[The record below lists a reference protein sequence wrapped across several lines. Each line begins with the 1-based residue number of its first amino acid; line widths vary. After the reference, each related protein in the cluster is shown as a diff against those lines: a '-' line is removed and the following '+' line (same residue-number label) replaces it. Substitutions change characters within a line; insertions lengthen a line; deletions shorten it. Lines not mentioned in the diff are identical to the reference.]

1 MPSLPAGTVTFLFT
15 DLEGSTRLLQH
26 LGDRYAALLQE
37 YRRLLQAACRERG
50 GREVD
55 TQGDALFVA
64 FPRAHDAV
72 AGAVSA
78 QQTIAGHRWPEDVTV
93 RARMGIHTGEPLK
106 TETGYVG
113 MDVHRAARICQ
124 AGHGGQILL
133 SQTTS
138 DLIEDDLPA
147 GVGLR
152 DLGRHRLKDLAQP
165 QHLYQVVAAG
175 LPGEFPPLRSLD
187 AHPNNL
193 PIQLTSFIGREREMA
208 AIANL
213 LEQHRLVTLVGA
225 GGSGK
230 TRLSLQV
237 AAHLLDAY
245 PDGAWWV
252 DLAGLI
258 DGSLVP
264 EAVAAVL
271 RVREQSGTLL
281 LTTLGDF
288 LQPRTALLLLDNC
301 EHLVAGCGQLA
312 EALLQRCPDLRIL
325 ATSREGLAVGGEA
338 LFPVPTLSLPDLAH
352 LPPLESLSQYEAV
365 RLFAERAATVS
376 PAFKITARNAAVV
389 AQICHRLDGI
399 PLAMELA
406 AARVTV
412 LSPEQIA
419 SRLDDQFRLL
429 TGGSRTALPRHQTLQ
444 GALDWSFQ
452 SLAEPEK
459 SAFRRLAVFAGG
471 FTLQAAEAVCAGEG
485 IATADVLDLLAH
497 LVNKSLVV
505 VEDREDDRRY
515 RLLEPTRQYARD
527 RLREVGEIDGTRARH
542 VEWFL
547 AFAEETE
554 EKLHGREQVTWLR
567 RMETEHENLRTALE
581 WTVAG
586 DHWST
591 ALRLAAALAAFWE
604 LHGHI
609 TEGRRRLDE
618 VLSRSA
624 GASLPPLRARGL
636 YAAAS
641 FAADQHDWP
650 QAKTLASESLTLYQE
665 SGDTR
670 GEAAALRLLGT
681 VARWQSDY
689 EAAAGLYQ
697 QSLSSYQ
704 QVQDTRGVALA
715 NRSLGELAR
724 AQKRYPEAAARFTAS
739 LELFR
744 EVGDKASISHTLY
757 LLGLTARAQGAFAQA
772 TAHAEE
778 ALALS
783 RELED
788 AYAAAHAIHLLGTV
802 AWYQGDIDRA
812 AALHEQSLPLFQELG
827 DWNCVGTTT
836 TDLGLVAQGR
846 GDLERAASLHKDA
859 LRRRSDLGDKPGIA
873 ECLER
878 LAAVVE
884 QRGDGAQAARLVGS
898 AEALR
903 EALKVPLPPVERPR
917 YEQLVAAVRT
927 SIGEAAFA
935 AAWTAGREMTAERAV
950 TYALGEI

>member
-78 QQTIAGHRWPEDVTV
+78 QQTIAGHRWPEDVSV

-133 SQTTS
+133 SPTTS

-245 PDGAWWV
+245 PDGIWWV

-459 SAFRRLAVFAGG
+459 SIFRRLAVFAGG
-471 FTLQAAEAVCAGEG
+471 FTLQAAEVVCAGAG

-505 VEDREDDRRY
+505 VEDREDGRRY

-547 AFAEETE
+547 ALAEQAEER
-554 EKLHGREQVTWLR
+554 LHGHEQVTWLR
-567 RMETEHENLRTALE
+567 RVEIEHENLRTALE

-586 DHWST
+586 EHWPT

-618 VLSRSA
+618 ILSRSA
-624 GASLPPLRARGL
+624 ATSIPTALRAKGL
-636 YAAAS
+636 GAAAD
-641 FAADQHDWP
+641 FAA
-650 QAKTLASESLTLYQE
+650 
-665 SGDTR
+665 
-670 GEAAALRLLGT
+670 
-681 VARWQSDY
+681 
-689 EAAAGLYQ
+689 
-697 QSLSSYQ
+697 YQ
-704 QVQDTRGVALA
+704 QVQDIHGVAQA

-724 AQKRYPEAAARFTAS
+724 AQKNYPEAVARFTAS
-739 LELFR
+739 LDLFR
-744 EVGDKASISHTLY
+744 KVGDKASIAHTLY
-757 LLGLTARAQGAFAQA
+757 YFGLAARAQGAFAQA

-903 EALKVPLPPVERPR
+903 EALKGPLPPVERPR

-935 AAWTAGREMTAERAV
+935 AAWTAGREMAVDRAV
-950 TYALGEI
+950 AYALAEI

>member
-1 MPSLPAGTVTFLFT
+1 
-15 DLEGSTRLLQH
+15 
-26 LGDRYAALLQE
+26 
-37 YRRLLQAACRERG
+37 
-50 GREVD
+50 
-55 TQGDALFVA
+55 
-64 FPRAHDAV
+64 
-72 AGAVSA
+72 
-78 QQTIAGHRWPEDVTV
+78 
-93 RARMGIHTGEPLK
+93 
-106 TETGYVG
+106 
-113 MDVHRAARICQ
+113 
-124 AGHGGQILL
+124 
-133 SQTTS
+133 
-138 DLIEDDLPA
+138 
-147 GVGLR
+147 
-152 DLGRHRLKDLAQP
+152 
-165 QHLYQVVAAG
+165 
-175 LPGEFPPLRSLD
+175 
-187 AHPNNL
+187 
-193 PIQLTSFIGREREMA
+193 
-208 AIANL
+208 
-213 LEQHRLVTLVGA
+213 
-225 GGSGK
+225 
-230 TRLSLQV
+230 
-237 AAHLLDAY
+237 
-245 PDGAWWV
+245 
-252 DLAGLI
+252 
-258 DGSLVP
+258 
-264 EAVAAVL
+264 
-271 RVREQSGTLL
+271 
-281 LTTLGDF
+281 
-288 LQPRTALLLLDNC
+288 
-301 EHLVAGCGQLA
+301 
-312 EALLQRCPDLRIL
+312 
-325 ATSREGLAVGGEA
+325 
-338 LFPVPTLSLPDLAH
+338 
-352 LPPLESLSQYEAV
+352 
-365 RLFAERAATVS
+365 
-376 PAFKITARNAAVV
+376 
-389 AQICHRLDGI
+389 GI

-459 SAFRRLAVFAGG
+459 SIFRRLAVFAGG
-471 FTLQAAEAVCAGEG
+471 FTLQAAEVVCAGAG

-505 VEDREDDRRY
+505 VEDREDGRRY

-547 AFAEETE
+547 ALAEQAEER
-554 EKLHGREQVTWLR
+554 LHGHEQVTWLR
-567 RMETEHENLRTALE
+567 RVEIEHENLRTALE

-586 DHWST
+586 EHWPT

-618 VLSRSA
+618 ILSRSA
-624 GASLPPLRARGL
+624 ATSIPTALRAKGL
-636 YAAAS
+636 GAAAD

-650 QAKTLASESLTLYQE
+650 RAKALAAESLTLYRE
-665 SGDTR
+665 AGDAR
-670 GEAAALRLLGT
+670 GEASALRLLGA

-689 EAAAGLYQ
+689 AAAAGFYQ
-697 QSLSSYQ
+697 ESLSRYQ
-704 QVQDTRGVALA
+704 QVQDIHGVAQA

-724 AQKRYPEAAARFTAS
+724 AQKNYPEAVARFTAS
-739 LELFR
+739 LDLFR
-744 EVGDKASISHTLY
+744 KVGDKASIAHTLY
-757 LLGLTARAQGAFAQA
+757 YFGLAARAQGAFAQA

-846 GDLERAASLHKDA
+846 GDLERAASLHKEA

-884 QRGDGAQAARLVGS
+884 QRGDGAQAGRLLGS

-903 EALKVPLPPVERPR
+903 EALRVPLPPVERPR
-917 YEQLVAAVRT
+917 YEQLVAAVRA
-927 SIGEAAFA
+927 SMAEAAFA
-935 AAWTAGREMTAERAV
+935 AAWTAGREMAVDRAV
-950 TYALGEI
+950 TYALAEI

>member
-50 GREVD
+50 GREVY

-72 AGAVSA
+72 AAAVSA
-78 QQTIAGHRWPEDVTV
+78 QQTIARHRWPEDVSV

-113 MDVHRAARICQ
+113 MDLHRAARICQ

-138 DLIEDDLPA
+138 DLIEDELPA

-175 LPGEFPPLRSLD
+175 LPEESPPRRSLD

-258 DGSLVP
+258 DGALVP

-271 RVREQSGTLL
+271 RVREKSGTPL

-312 EALLQRCPDLRIL
+312 EALLQRCPGLRIL

-338 LFPVPTLSLPDLAH
+338 LFPLPTLSLP
-352 LPPLESLSQYEAV
+352 
-365 RLFAERAATVS
+365 ERPATVS

-429 TGGSRTALPRHQTLQ
+429 TGGSRTAPPRHPTLQ

-459 SAFRRLAVFAGG
+459 SVFRRLAVFAGG
-471 FTLQAAEAVCAGEG
+471 FTLQAAEVVCAGAG

-505 VEDREDDRRY
+505 VEDREDGRRY

-527 RLREVGEIDGTRARH
+527 RLREVGEIDGPRARH

-547 AFAEETE
+547 ALAEQAEER
-554 EKLHGREQVTWLR
+554 LHGHEQVTWLR
-567 RMETEHENLRTALE
+567 RVEIEHENLRTALE

-586 DHWST
+586 
-591 ALRLAAALAAFWE
+591 
-604 LHGHI
+604 G
-609 TEGRRRLDE
+609 
-618 VLSRSA
+618 
-624 GASLPPLRARGL
+624 
-636 YAAAS
+636 
-641 FAADQHDWP
+641 
-650 QAKTLASESLTLYQE
+650 
-665 SGDTR
+665 
-670 GEAAALRLLGT
+670 
-681 VARWQSDY
+681 
-689 EAAAGLYQ
+689 
-697 QSLSSYQ
+697 
-704 QVQDTRGVALA
+704 
-715 NRSLGELAR
+715 
-724 AQKRYPEAAARFTAS
+724 
-739 LELFR
+739 
-744 EVGDKASISHTLY
+744 
-757 LLGLTARAQGAFAQA
+757 
-772 TAHAEE
+772 
-778 ALALS
+778 
-783 RELED
+783 
-788 AYAAAHAIHLLGTV
+788 
-802 AWYQGDIDRA
+802 
-812 AALHEQSLPLFQELG
+812 
-827 DWNCVGTTT
+827 
-836 TDLGLVAQGR
+836 
-846 GDLERAASLHKDA
+846 
-859 LRRRSDLGDKPGIA
+859 
-873 ECLER
+873 
-878 LAAVVE
+878 
-884 QRGDGAQAARLVGS
+884 
-898 AEALR
+898 
-903 EALKVPLPPVERPR
+903 
-917 YEQLVAAVRT
+917 
-927 SIGEAAFA
+927 
-935 AAWTAGREMTAERAV
+935 
-950 TYALGEI
+950 